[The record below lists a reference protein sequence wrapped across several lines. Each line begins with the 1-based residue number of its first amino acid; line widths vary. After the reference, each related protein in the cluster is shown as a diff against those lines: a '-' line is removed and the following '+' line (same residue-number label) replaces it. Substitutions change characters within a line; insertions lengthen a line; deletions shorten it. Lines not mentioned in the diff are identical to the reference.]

1 MNNTTFTIL
10 LFIGVLINNS
20 YAQNKS
26 VSEDWKQ
33 QTTGLIEIGT
43 TVNEPNEYVWYEETN
58 ISQGVSIS
66 ILPAENVP
74 IYIEQNNNYINFNTH
89 ISPTS
94 ATEFMINIDVSI
106 NESDY
111 ITIYNGSAR
120 QDIVWMNSSS
130 NFPSISSYNL
140 KVRITDTYGD
150 IHHREYDIIVIP
162 SSDKLFKDNFGNTLR
177 LWTGNNPGNNKP
189 IVFSEGFDA
198 YDTNPQ
204 QMYFSAA
211 SDLMTCLLENGFDIY
226 LLDNKYGTQDIRNNA
241 AVFASAVNYIHEI
254 SGRIVIAGGVSM
266 GGMIARYA
274 LAKAEGDG
282 NPLPVSVF
290 ISIDAP
296 QQGAVISKPLQDYKK
311 IKQSGDAFAEHAL
324 NNDAAKQ
331 LLLYSTYDPE
341 GSIHNNFYIELN
353 SLNIDGY
360 PHMTKNI
367 GVSFSTDSPSPFS
380 GEWFRIE
387 WNVGPFNGEEK
398 SFDLTPPEMVA
409 GSFLPVDLTTTSPMI
424 LRAFHWLWNF
434 IIQPWN
440 YPVVTVTRLK
450 DPAYIPY
457 SSALDIVNG
466 FSRFDVCIVPNQTS
480 YHDVLPTEII
490 NDIINEISF
499 IDVYLQNQTVV
510 SNTDFIGKTINAG
523 KNVNSNLPSG
533 NFVISSGTE
542 VNFLATEEIKLSDGF
557 TVESGANFRA
567 SIDDLYIFCNQ
578 REFSEDYDND
588 VHSFEKPITEATP
601 IKSTNAKST
610 FINTGKAHES
620 TVGIISIY
628 PNPTSGKLNIIFSSQ
643 PESEVEMKIIN
654 TCGNASILNYRLSSQ
669 LITLDLSPYPKGIYL
684 LTIKTMEQVFN
695 EKIIL
700 K

>member
-33 QTTGLIEIGT
+33 QTTGFIEIGT

-226 LLDNKYGTQDIRNNA
+226 LLDN
-241 AVFASAVNYIHEI
+241 
-254 SGRIVIAGGVSM
+254 
-266 GGMIARYA
+266 
-274 LAKAEGDG
+274 
-282 NPLPVSVF
+282 
-290 ISIDAP
+290 
-296 QQGAVISKPLQDYKK
+296 
-311 IKQSGDAFAEHAL
+311 
-324 NNDAAKQ
+324 
-331 LLLYSTYDPE
+331 
-341 GSIHNNFYIELN
+341 
-353 SLNIDGY
+353 
-360 PHMTKNI
+360 
-367 GVSFSTDSPSPFS
+367 
-380 GEWFRIE
+380 
-387 WNVGPFNGEEK
+387 
-398 SFDLTPPEMVA
+398 
-409 GSFLPVDLTTTSPMI
+409 
-424 LRAFHWLWNF
+424 
-434 IIQPWN
+434 
-440 YPVVTVTRLK
+440 
-450 DPAYIPY
+450 
-457 SSALDIVNG
+457 
-466 FSRFDVCIVPNQTS
+466 
-480 YHDVLPTEII
+480 
-490 NDIINEISF
+490 
-499 IDVYLQNQTVV
+499 
-510 SNTDFIGKTINAG
+510 
-523 KNVNSNLPSG
+523 
-533 NFVISSGTE
+533 
-542 VNFLATEEIKLSDGF
+542 
-557 TVESGANFRA
+557 
-567 SIDDLYIFCNQ
+567 
-578 REFSEDYDND
+578 
-588 VHSFEKPITEATP
+588 
-601 IKSTNAKST
+601 
-610 FINTGKAHES
+610 
-620 TVGIISIY
+620 
-628 PNPTSGKLNIIFSSQ
+628 
-643 PESEVEMKIIN
+643 
-654 TCGNASILNYRLSSQ
+654 
-669 LITLDLSPYPKGIYL
+669 
-684 LTIKTMEQVFN
+684 
-695 EKIIL
+695 
-700 K
+700 